1 MSRETST
8 PITARSGLAMARV
21 IAAGREIAMR
31 DSRDVEEFIRGTIER
46 LLATARAEDTLP
58 AAGDLD
64 MAVMYLRHYLRR
76 LRECLGDAVKH
87 RCGEGAE

>member
-8 PITARSGLAMARV
+8 PITARFGSAMARV
-21 IAAGREIAMR
+21 IAAGDRGLVMR
-31 DSRDVEEFIRGTIER
+31 DSQDAEEFIQEAIER

-76 LRECLGDAVKH
+76 QDEAG
-87 RCGEGAE
+87 

>member
-1 MSRETST
+1 
-8 PITARSGLAMARV
+8 MARV
-21 IAAGREIAMR
+21 IAAGDRGLVMR
-31 DSRDVEEFIRGTIER
+31 DSQDAEEFIQEAIER

-76 LRECLGDAVKH
+76 QDEAG
-87 RCGEGAE
+87 

>member
-1 MSRETST
+1 
-8 PITARSGLAMARV
+8 
-21 IAAGREIAMR
+21 MR
-31 DSRDVEEFIRGTIER
+31 DSQDAEEFIQETIER

-76 LRECLGDAVKH
+76 RTRPGSN
-87 RCGEGAE
+87 R